1 MERSSIAQ
9 AIGEGTRRLRAGA
22 SWKRGIAWVIT
33 LGLVSSTALA
43 QSPGKKP
50 DAAAAKKPAAGV
62 QDKDKR
68 VQDTDKRVQDKDKRV
83 QDKGASAQ
91 PSLPK
96 APTRWT
102 AAQPDPMV
110 DFAIQRAT
118 AGGPD
123 ALAGLLVATTLDE
136 RATLGKVRG
145 GLRAVAATKSPVAGD
160 ARALAAWLT
169 PSPAGAAWAGSKSIA
184 YDVAPDT
191 SGLVRSMA
199 ILGPFQDKGE
209 GIRDKEG
216 PEAPGQK
223 FNDAAARYSWGV
235 YDVAWR
241 RILPQ
246 SSTWRGVPL
255 DLYVHPRAESCTYLA
270 SKVVFPNPPAG
281 QAQKPV
287 LVHVASTGKVRLLW
301 DGADVVM
308 SEEVHPRLVLD
319 RLAAQIE
326 PAPGPHLVAVK
337 VCSGATSDEGRVRL
351 RFTDE
356 VGAPV
361 TVSSSS
367 DITNVVLPAAAE
379 KKPGKAGKVDPAKE
393 ARVAAEIK
401 PPKGV
406 TRVKTQL
413 EVGLDVG
420 ANPSPDVALR
430 AAILRTLGG
439 AEDARS
445 PRAPGLLEA
454 ALRAKET
461 PPDLLALAGYVS
473 PFGAER
479 SERLNLAFE
488 RGKAAS
494 DDATAAFAQ
503 RRLFESSLAARY
515 PDWAIARVREAP
527 LSTATD
533 LEARLLKIA
542 GRSQMGAQGAYRA
555 HRDELMAMSGEDR
568 GRAPTAVWAELSSVS
583 RSDPQTALLAA
594 RKLVEQRAG
603 ARDSRYV
610 SAFRVQGGAELER
623 AAAESLAHQ
632 RSADELVAI
641 GGQLLEAGRNAWA
654 REVYYVA
661 TLVSPNKA
669 SAFDGLAAART
680 AVLADEARQGKPPSE
695 PAERVTEALA
705 RALALEP
712 TDQQRKA
719 EIALRTRTPQGKT
732 TMPDEQ
738 SIVQPSVFLARAKAN
753 PAKKG
758 EVFDRQ
764 LHWTR
769 VVTYHA
775 DRRVSQLMHYAR
787 EIVVEPRTE
796 SDLYEPDIPTEGDR
810 TELLFARVHRKD
822 GSIALPEEQG
832 GGGRGAYVRW
842 PKLSSGDVVEIAV
855 RSWTRDPVGR
865 RGDAPFYFID
875 YVGSMDTRPI
885 LFNEVVVDSPAASPL
900 AVDVIN
906 GKADRAETKT
916 VGDRVIKRFVW
927 DNPTN
932 VRDEPLAPPIAET
945 VPVVVGSTF
954 AGWGDFRTWYKSA
967 IEGFS
972 TPDERI
978 KELAAELTKGKKT
991 RDEKIRAVFDY
1002 VADSIRYVNYVSG
1015 EAWLPNR
1022 PQISLARKQGDCDDK
1037 AMLLITLLKA
1047 IGIEATEVLV
1057 QTRYT
1062 GQSMLLRSEK
1072 VAVPMFDHG
1081 IAYLPA
1087 KDGAPA
1093 MWLDATSP
1101 QSRLGPLPAMDARTL
1116 AFFIDDG
1123 PAKMIETPA
1132 SSPDDHGIDAEWR
1145 IELDTQGRGK
1155 LTANERHVG
1164 DAAFE
1169 LRTNLVEPDARKQWA
1184 ETYLTG
1190 KWVPGVELKGE
1201 VGFDGA
1207 LPGGAAKLSYEATS
1221 QGIARREGNELVVP
1235 VSDTATLT
1243 SQLAPLSSRT
1253 LPVVLPPSLAP
1264 RHETRA
1270 ITIVPP
1276 EGYVFAELP
1285 PGGEEAGGEFGRA
1298 KIEFSPGEGGAVVV
1312 KRTLVFDLSTISV
1325 DKYTK
1330 WRAWLQRVDGLMHRV
1345 VRLVPGDASKTA
1357 PQKTAEKPSR

>member
-9 AIGEGTRRLRAGA
+9 AIGEGTRRLRSGA
-22 SWKRGIAWVIT
+22 PWRRGVAWVIT
-33 LGLVSSTALA
+33 LGLVSGTALA
-43 QSPGKKP
+43 QSPGKKADP
-50 DAAAAKKPAAGV
+50 AKDKPAA
-62 QDKDKR
+62 
-68 VQDTDKRVQDKDKRV
+68 
-83 QDKGASAQ
+83 
-91 PSLPK
+91 PLPK
-96 APTRWT
+96 APPRWT

-110 DFAIQRAT
+110 DLALQRAR

-136 RATLGKVRG
+136 RASLGKVRQ
-145 GLRAVAATKSPVAGD
+145 GLRVVAASKSPVAGD
-160 ARALAAWLT
+160 ARALAAWLS
-169 PSPAGAAWAGSKSIA
+169 PSPAGRAWTGSKVIA
-184 YDVAPDT
+184 YDLAPDT
-191 SGLVRSMA
+191 TGLVRSMA

-223 FNDAAARYSWGV
+223 FNDVSARHSWGV

-255 DLYVHPRAESCTYLA
+255 DLYIHPRAESCTYLA
-270 SKVVFPNPPAG
+270 SKVVFANPPKG

-287 LVHVASTGKVRLLW
+287 VVRVASTGKVRLLW
-301 DGADVVM
+301 DGADVAM

-319 RLAAQIE
+319 RLAARIE
-326 PAPGPHLVAVK
+326 PTPGPHLVAVK

-356 VGAPV
+356 AGAPI

-367 DITNVVLPAAAE
+367 DITSVVLPAVAE
-379 KKPGKAGKVDPAKE
+379 KKGAKKQAKVDPAKE
-393 ARVAAEIK
+393 ARVPAEIK
-401 PPKGV
+401 PPRGV

-413 EVGLDVG
+413 EAGLDVG
-420 ANPSPDVALR
+420 ASPTPEVALR

-454 ALRAKET
+454 ALRGKET
-461 PPDLLALAGYVS
+461 SPDLLALAGYVS

-488 RGKAAS
+488 RGRASKDEAA
-494 DDATAAFAQ
+494 AGFAQ
-503 RRLFESSLAARY
+503 RRLFEASLAARY
-515 PDWAIARVREAP
+515 PDWAISRVREAP
-527 LSTATD
+527 LAQATD

-542 GRSQMGAQGAYRA
+542 GRSHMGAQGAYRA
-555 HRDELMAMSGEDR
+555 HRDELLAMTGEGR
-568 GRAPTAVWAELSSVS
+568 GRAPTAVWAELSSVT
-583 RSDPQTALLAA
+583 RADPQTALLAA

-610 SAFRVQGGAELER
+610 AAFRAQGGAELER
-623 AAAESLAHQ
+623 AAAESLPHQ

-641 GGQLLEAGRNAWA
+641 GRLLLDAGRNAWA
-654 REVYYVA
+654 REVFYVA
-661 TLVSPNKA
+661 TLLSPNKA
-669 SAFDGLAAART
+669 SAFDGLAAARK
-680 AVLADEARQGKPPSE
+680 AVLADEARRGAPPSE
-695 PAERVTEALA
+695 PAERVTEALS

-719 EIALRTRTPQGKT
+719 EIALRTRTTQGKT

-769 VVTYHA
+769 HVTYHA

-796 SDLYEPDIPTEGDR
+796 MDLYESDIPTEGDR

-832 GGGRGAYVRW
+832 GGGRGVYVRW
-842 PKLSSGDVVEIAV
+842 PKLSSGDVVEVCV

-885 LFNEVVVDSPAASPL
+885 LFNEVVVEAPAASPL

-906 GKADRAETKT
+906 GKADRTETKT
-916 VGDRVIKRFVW
+916 VGDRLIQRFVW

-945 VPVVVGSTF
+945 VPVLVGSTF
-954 AGWGDFRTWYKSA
+954 AGWADFRSWYRSA

-1081 IAYLPA
+1081 IAYIPA

-1101 QSRLGPLPAMDARTL
+1101 QSRMGPLPAMDARTL

-1123 PAKMIETPA
+1123 PAKMVETPA
-1132 SSPDDHGIDAEWR
+1132 SSPDDHGIDAEWK
-1145 IELDTQGRGK
+1145 IELDTSGRGK

-1184 ETYLTG
+1184 EQYLTG
-1190 KWVPGVELKGE
+1190 KWVPGVELTGE

-1207 LPGGAAKLSYEATS
+1207 LPNGAAKLSYEATS

-1253 LPVVLPPSLAP
+1253 LPVVLPPFLAP

-1312 KRTLVFDLSTISV
+1312 KRTLVFDMSTIPL

-1345 VRLVPGDASKTA
+1345 VRLVPGEPAKTA
-1357 PQKTAEKPSR
+1357 PQKTAQKGGAR

>member
-1 MERSSIAQ
+1 MERSENART
-9 AIGEGTRRLRAGA
+9 IGKEKRRLRMTAPWRRVG
-22 SWKRGIAWVIT
+22 WVIA
-33 LGLVSSTALA
+33 LGLVSSGTAIA
-43 QSPGKKP
+43 QAPGKKP
-50 DAAAAKKPAAGV
+50 DPAAVKKPAANA
-62 QDKDKR
+62 KDKP
-68 VQDTDKRVQDKDKRV
+68 
-83 QDKGASAQ
+83 AAA
-91 PSLPK
+91 PLPK

-110 DFAIQRAT
+110 DLALQRAT
-118 AGGPD
+118 AGGAD

-136 RATLGKVRG
+136 RASLGKVRG
-145 GLRAVAATKSPVAGD
+145 GLRAVSASKSPVAGD
-160 ARALAAWLT
+160 ARALASWLT
-169 PSPAGAAWAGSKSIA
+169 PSPAGPSWAGSKVIS
-184 YDVAPDT
+184 YDVGPDGG
-191 SGLVRSMA
+191 GLVRSMA

-209 GIRDKEG
+209 GIRDKDG
-216 PEAPGQK
+216 PEAPGQR
-223 FNDAAARYSWGV
+223 FNDTTARYAWGV

-270 SKVVFPNPPAG
+270 SKVVFPAPPVPKG
-281 QAQKPV
+281 QKPAAPKPV
-287 LVHVASTGKVRLLW
+287 VVHVASTGKVRLLW
-301 DGADVVM
+301 DGADVAM
-308 SEEVHPRLVLD
+308 NEEVHPRLVLD
-319 RLAAQIE
+319 RLAARIE
-326 PAPGPHLVAVK
+326 AAPGPHLVALK

-356 VGAPV
+356 AGAPV
-361 TVSSSS
+361 VVSSSS
-367 DITNVVLPAAAE
+367 DLNGVVLSVQAPKDAA
-379 KKPGKAGKVDPAKE
+379 KKGKADPAKE
-393 ARVAAEIK
+393 ARAAAEIK

-406 TRVKTQL
+406 TRVKTSL

-420 ANPSPDVALR
+420 ASPTPEAALR

-454 ALRAKET
+454 AVRGKET
-461 PPDLLALAGYVS
+461 SPDVLALAGYVS

-488 RGKAAS
+488 RGKASTDEA
-494 DDATAAFAQ
+494 ATAAFAQ

-515 PDWAIARVREAP
+515 SDWALARVREAP
-527 LSTATD
+527 LVSATD
-533 LEARLLKIA
+533 LEARLLKVA

-555 HRDELMAMSGEDR
+555 HRDELMAMTGEDR
-568 GRAPTAVWAELSSVS
+568 GRAPTAVWAELVGVT
-583 RSDPQTALLAA
+583 RADPQIALIAA
-594 RKLVEQRAG
+594 RKLAEQRAG

-610 SAFRVQGGAELER
+610 SAFRVLGGAELER

-632 RSADELVAI
+632 RSVEELVYI
-641 GGQLLEAGRNAWA
+641 GRLLLDAGRNAWA
-654 REVYYVA
+654 REVFYVA

-669 SAFDGLAAART
+669 SAFEGLASARK
-680 AVLADEARQGKPPSE
+680 AVLADEARQGKPLSE
-695 PAERVTEALA
+695 PPERVTEALG

-719 EIALRTRTPQGKT
+719 EIALRTRTPSGKT

-769 VVTYHA
+769 VVTYHP

-787 EIVVEPRTE
+787 EVVVEPRTE
-796 SDLYEPDIPTEGDR
+796 MDLYEQNIPSEGDR

-842 PKLSSGDVVEIAV
+842 PKLASGDIVEVAV

-885 LFNEVVVDSPAASPL
+885 LFNEVVVDSPVASPL
-900 AVDVIN
+900 VVDVIN
-906 GKADRAETKT
+906 GKADRSETKT
-916 VGDRVIKRFVW
+916 VGDRVIQRFAW

-932 VRDEPLAPPIAET
+932 VRDEPLAPPLAET

-954 AGWGDFRTWYKSA
+954 AGWGDFRSWYKSA
-967 IEGFS
+967 VEGFS

-1022 PQISLARKQGDCDDK
+1022 PQISLSRKQGDCDDK

-1062 GQSMLLRSEK
+1062 GQSALLRSEK
-1072 VAVPMFDHG
+1072 VAIPMFDHG

-1123 PAKMIETPA
+1123 PAKMVETPA
-1132 SSPDDHGIDAEWR
+1132 SSPEDHGIDAEWR
-1145 IELDTQGRGK
+1145 IELDVRGQGK

-1184 ETYLTG
+1184 EQYLTG

-1201 VGFDGA
+1201 VGFDGN
-1207 LPGGAAKLSYEATS
+1207 LPMGAAKLSYEALS

-1253 LPVVLPPSLAP
+1253 MPVVLPPFLSP

-1276 EGYVFAELP
+1276 PGYVFVELP

-1298 KIEFSPGEGGAVVV
+1298 KIEFSLGEGGAVVV
-1312 KRTLVFDLSTISV
+1312 KRTLVFDMSTIPL

-1330 WRAWLQRVDGLMHRV
+1330 WRAWLQRVDGLMHRL
-1345 VRLVPGDASKTA
+1345 VRLVPGEASKA
-1357 PQKTAEKPSR
+1357 PPQKTAEKALPGR